1 MLKDGGGWGLPPRTR
16 FRHFTTAC
24 LLGYMGFFLFALNLL
39 FTQRGT
45 QTMLVPLLAVCCS
58 TWSAAVLGEGQ
69 GPTHHSHTLPP
80 STHVIAVRERH
91 RRSL

>member
-1 MLKDGGGWGLPPRTR
+1 
-16 FRHFTTAC
+16 
-24 LLGYMGFFLFALNLL
+24 MGFFLFALNLL

-69 GPTHHSHTLPP
+69 IRTDTPQSHPPLPLW
-80 STHVIAVRERH
+80 SRAM
-91 RRSL
+91 SLPYVNATVVQYD